1 MDSLLLKHVESPI
14 YGFKSQKIVLS
25 VGGILTGRETEV
37 AAGITQA
44 AGNIVS

>member
-1 MDSLLLKHVESPI
+1 M
-14 YGFKSQKIVLS
+14 FKSEKIALS
-25 VGGILTGRETEV
+25 AGGILTGREIEV